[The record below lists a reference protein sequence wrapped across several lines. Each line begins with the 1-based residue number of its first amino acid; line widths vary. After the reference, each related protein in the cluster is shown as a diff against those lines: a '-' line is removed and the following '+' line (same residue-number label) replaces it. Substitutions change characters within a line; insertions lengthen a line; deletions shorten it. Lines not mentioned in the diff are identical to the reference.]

1 MIAPKPRKPVDP
13 KVYRPRRKPVTI
25 ATGFVYDDG
34 LVFCVDTKV
43 TTSIKTNESK
53 ILWYS
58 TEDGQL
64 CMAFAMAAEDLTF
77 AKAAAD
83 SCWEFVKKMD
93 LESATMAKVHKA
105 AEFAL
110 GEYYREHIF
119 THPDRTPGAFF
130 YEHLVGI
137 WLRGKTSLFVSH
149 ETVLEPVREYECI
162 GAGEYLAKYLI
173 RQYRKANSGPMTLED
188 ATLMATYAVENAI
201 DYDERCGGE
210 AEVLIVRNNGQMD
223 NAYRTA
229 LYPNYGLP
237 ETFQR
242 EMWKLFHDLAAE
254 HVKGAANTAAPG
266 LVERFCEHVRE
277 AEAESRRWG
286 SGNLP

>member
-1 MIAPKPRKPVDP
+1 MIAPKPRKPIDP
-13 KVYRPRRKPVTI
+13 RVYRPRRKPVTI

-43 TTSIKTNESK
+43 TTNIKTNQSK

-58 TEDGQL
+58 SENGVLAMT
-64 CMAFAMAAEDLTF
+64 FAMAAEDLIF
-77 AKAAAD
+77 ARAAAS
-83 SCWEFVKKMD
+83 SCWEFVEKMD
-93 LESATMAKVHKA
+93 LESATIAKVHKA

-110 GEYYREHIF
+110 GEYYQEHIF

-137 WLRGKTSLFVSH
+137 WLRGKTGLFVSH
-149 ETVLEPVREYECI
+149 ETVLEPVMEYECI

-173 RQYRKANSGPMTLED
+173 RQYRKANSGPLTLED
-188 ATLMATYAVENAI
+188 VTLIATYAVENAI

-210 AEVLIVRNNGQMD
+210 AEILIFRNSGEID

-229 LYPNYGLP
+229 VYPNFRLP
-237 ETFQR
+237 ETFQG
-242 EMWKLFHDLAAE
+242 EMWKLFHDLTAE
-254 HVKGAANTAAPG
+254 QVKGAANKTAPG
-266 LVERFCEHVRE
+266 LVEKFCERIRE

-286 SGNLP
+286 SGNLT